1 MPTLLSD
8 LIDAI
13 PVAGRGDVISPES
26 HNSRRDAIVAIVTE
40 LGGAVESRNVTLTFA
55 PTFLE
60 VSDPLTGGQ
69 LPKWAINIGLAQSFG
84 GNPAVTGWLPL
95 QLPDGSQIQ
104 QLRVVFG
111 GTKPL
116 NSQMDVT
123 LQRQHIPGEISA
135 LSLATLS
142 VSSIDRD
149 AIEGN
154 APFSLD
160 PGVRLPA
167 GVPPPDIVNND
178 KYKYFVRAHLSE
190 LPRGGEPPVTVTIFA
205 IRVDCSLG

>member
-8 LIDAI
+8 LINAI
-13 PVAGRGDVISPES
+13 PVAATWRRNFSRISQFPARCDCGDCHGIGR
-26 HNSRRDAIVAIVTE
+26 NSRKPY
-40 LGGAVESRNVTLTFA
+40 VTLTFA

-60 VSDPLTGGQ
+60 ASDPLTGGQ

-135 LSLATLS
+135 LNLATLS
-142 VSSIDRD
+142 VSSIDRGV
-149 AIEGN
+149 IERN
-154 APFSLD
+154 APFSQI
-160 PGVRLPA
+160 PGCGSPRE
-167 GVPPPDIVNND
+167 PPPDIVNND

-190 LPRGGEPPVTVTIFA
+190 LPRSA
-205 IRVDCSLG
+205 NHRDSDHLRD